1 MSMADPT
8 DRPQPTDSYRLAAID
23 VGSNSIH
30 MVVAQADPD
39 GGLTTLWRM
48 KEPVGLGRGSFPS
61 RRLSRE
67 TMDRAVQTLGRFKQ
81 AAIQRRAE
89 KTVAIATSA
98 VREAKN
104 GGDLIERVGRDLKLR
119 VKVVTAREE
128 ARLIYLGVRHACPLG
143 DAPHLIVDIGG
154 GSVEFIVGDDSA
166 AALLESRKLGAARM
180 TAQFIKS
187 DPPAADELKKL
198 RAHYDKELAPLMEQ
212 IKKLRPVAV
221 VGSSGTLENLAA
233 MCGDGSPQTDPD
245 GNAVIA
251 AKPFAKLL
259 KMLLTSTSA
268 GREKVRGLDPGRR
281 EQVVAGA
288 VLVGELFERLDLK
301 KIRLCGAA
309 LREGILFDYLA
320 RHVPQLEVR
329 REVPDPRRRAV
340 LDLARRSD
348 WHRDHSRQVAKLATR
363 LFDETRPLHGGTDA
377 DRELLEYAALLHDIG
392 WHIGRKKHHKHGQY
406 LIEHGRLEPHF
417 APEEIAVMAQIVRYH
432 RKATPSKKHGRY
444 RKLDDKARRAVDVG
458 AALVRLADGL
468 DRSHSA
474 VVDDV
479 RCDVGQTVAC
489 KLKTRA
495 DAELEIWGATR
506 KSDWFAEVT
515 GKPIEFA

>member
-1 MSMADPT
+1 MADPT
-8 DRPQPTDSYRLAAID
+8 DTAPPTDSYRLAAID

-61 RRLSRE
+61 RSLTRE

-104 GGDLIERVGRDLKLR
+104 GGDLIERVGREVKLR

-143 DAPHLIVDIGG
+143 ETPHLIVDIGG
-154 GSVEFIVGDDSA
+154 GSVEFIVGDDESA
-166 AALLESRKLGAARM
+166 DLLESRKLGAARM

-187 DPPAADELKKL
+187 DPPSEAELAKL
-198 RAHYDKELAPLMEQ
+198 RAHYDKELSPLIGQ
-212 IKKLRPVAV
+212 IQKLEPVAV

-233 MCGDGSPQTDPD
+233 MCGDGSPQTDDD
-245 GNAVIA
+245 GNAIIA
-251 AKPFAKLL
+251 AKPFGKLL
-259 KMLLTSTSA
+259 KMLVTSTSA
-268 GREKVRGLDPGRR
+268 EREKIRGLDPGRR

-288 VLVGELFERLDLK
+288 VLVGELFERLKLK

-348 WHRDHSRQVAKLATR
+348 WHREHSRQVAKLATK
-363 LFDETRPLHGGTDA
+363 LFDETKGLHGLGDG

-392 WHIGRKKHHKHGQY
+392 WHIARKKHHKHGQY

-417 APEEIAVMAQIVRYH
+417 TPEEIGVIANTVRYH
-432 RKATPSKKHGRY
+432 RKALPKVKHKKYAALTP
-444 RKLDDKARRAVDVG
+444 KARRSVDV
-458 AALVRLADGL
+458 AASLLRLADGL
-468 DRSHSA
+468 DRSHSGVIEDA
-474 VVDDV
+474 
-479 RCDVGQTVAC
+479 RCRIGAKKVKCA
-489 KLKTRA
+489 LKTRA
-495 DAELEIWGATR
+495 DAELEVWGATR
-506 KSDWFAEVT
+506 KSELFERVMGRGIAFE
-515 GKPIEFA
+515 A

>member
-1 MSMADPT
+1 MSMADT
-8 DRPQPTDSYRLAAID
+8 DTPLIDSYRLAAID

-61 RRLSRE
+61 RQLSAE
-67 TMDRAVQTLGRFKQ
+67 SIDRAVQTLGRFKQ
-81 AAIQRRAE
+81 AAIQRRVE

-104 GGDLIERVGRDLKLR
+104 GGDLIERVGRELKLR

-128 ARLIYLGVRHACPLG
+128 ARLIYLGIRHACPLG
-143 DAPHLIVDIGG
+143 EKPHLLVDIGG
-154 GSVEFIVGDDSA
+154 GSVEFIVGDDEA
-166 AALLESRKLGAARM
+166 PALLESRKLGAARM

-187 DPPAADELKKL
+187 DPPTADELKKL
-198 RAHYDKELAPLMEQ
+198 KAHYDKELSPLMEQ
-212 IKKLRPVAV
+212 IKKLGPVAV

-233 MCGDGSPQTDPD
+233 MCGDGSPQTDD
-245 GNAVIA
+245 EGNAIIA

-268 GREKVRGLDPGRR
+268 DREKIRGLDPGRR
-281 EQVVAGA
+281 EQVIAGA
-288 VLVGELFERLDLK
+288 ALVGELFDRLDLK
-301 KIRLCGAA
+301 RIRLCGAA

-348 WHRDHSRQVAKLATR
+348 WHRDHSRQVAKLATK
-363 LFDETRPLHGGTDA
+363 LFDETKGLHGLDDG
-377 DRELLEYAALLHDIG
+377 DRELIEYAALLHDIG
-392 WHIGRKKHHKHGQY
+392 WHIARKKHHKHGQY
-406 LIEHGRLEPHF
+406 LVENGRLEPHF
-417 APEEIAVMAQIVRYH
+417 TPEEISILAQIVRYH
-432 RKATPSKKHGRY
+432 RKATPSKNHKRY
-444 RKLDDKARRAVDVG
+444 KKIADKARRTVDLG

-468 DRSHSA
+468 DRSHSG
-474 VVDDV
+474 VIEDL
-479 RCDVGQTVAC
+479 RCDLGAKGVKC
-489 KLKTRA
+489 ELKTRS

-506 KSDWFAEVT
+506 KSDWFEEVT
-515 GKPIEFA
+515 GKVIAFA

>member
-1 MSMADPT
+1 MADTSDTP
-8 DRPQPTDSYRLAAID
+8 PIDSYRLAAID

-61 RRLSRE
+61 RQLSAE
-67 TMDRAVQTLGRFKQ
+67 SIDRAVQTLGRFKQ

-104 GGDLIERVGRDLKLR
+104 GGDLIERVGRELKLR

-143 DAPHLIVDIGG
+143 ERPHLLVDIGG
-154 GSVEFIVGDDSA
+154 GSVEFIVGDDEA

-187 DPPAADELKKL
+187 DPPSADELRKL
-198 RAHYDKELAPLMEQ
+198 KAHYDKELSPLMEQ
-212 IKKLRPVAV
+212 IKKLGPVAV

-233 MCGDGSPQTDPD
+233 MCGDGSPQLDGD

-268 GREKVRGLDPGRR
+268 DREKIRGLDPGRR
-281 EQVVAGA
+281 EQVIAGA
-288 VLVGELFERLDLK
+288 ALVGELFDRLDLK
-301 KIRLCGAA
+301 RIRLCGAA

-348 WHRDHSRQVAKLATR
+348 WHRDHSRQVAKLATK
-363 LFDETRPLHGGTDA
+363 LFDETKGLHGLGDG
-377 DRELLEYAALLHDIG
+377 DRELIEYAALLHDIG
-392 WHIGRKKHHKHGQY
+392 WHIARKKHHKHGQY
-406 LIEHGRLEPHF
+406 LVENGRLEPHF
-417 APEEIAVMAQIVRYH
+417 TPEEISVIAQTVRYH
-432 RKATPSKKHGRY
+432 RKATPSKKQKRY
-444 RKLDDKARRAVDVG
+444 RKLSDKARRTVDLG

-479 RCDVGQTVAC
+479 RCDLGAKGVRCELT
-489 KLKTRA
+489 TRS

-515 GKPIEFA
+515 GKKIAFA